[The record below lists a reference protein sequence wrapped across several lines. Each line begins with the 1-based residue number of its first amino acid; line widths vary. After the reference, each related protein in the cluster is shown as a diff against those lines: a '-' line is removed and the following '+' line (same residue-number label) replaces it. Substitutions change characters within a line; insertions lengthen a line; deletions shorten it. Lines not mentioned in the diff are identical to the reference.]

1 MKWIETKVYSVD
13 FLFYHKTIHS
23 KLRPKTSIYY
33 YCFVASMKMSKVY
46 EKDAAAA
53 TPETSEGE
61 EKTNLAVPL
70 GSSSSHAQPAP
81 AIPFMPGSVFHAN
94 PCDFFLSM
102 AGLLNVWLHDPSI
115 KDIAKQIENDPSFN
129 KMAEQFRQTF
139 HGDGV
144 RQFDVK
150 RQYFLTMEQQV
161 MQNPQLM
168 KMAKSLGT
176 FIMQDPSVS
185 QMLESLSNPAKKEQ
199 LEVRMARIKENPS
212 LKPILEEIESG
223 GPTAMMRY
231 WNDEDVL
238 KKVGEALGLAVTEE
252 ATACAGHRVADSR
265 KELQQVDEGVKDMKA
280 KLMSLQKQQ
289 QLKEEIVKVQKAKL
303 TSIQEKKRQLDMV
316 FEVSR
321 AELMSVLEQ
330 YQHNEQSEALKAR
343 LMNLREQQQE
353 QQEQQQLINHDIF
366 TLSQIVATAEQE
378 VAADK
383 QRIAPLV
390 QVNAVLE
397 QRLAALEP
405 RFAAK
410 EQATACAGHTVA
422 YIRKK
427 QQQFDEEVKAMKAEL
442 MSKQKQQQLKEEEV
456 KAKKARLMKMQELQ
470 ERGQLVNHDVFT
482 MFQSVATAEQEVAAL
497 KQWTA
502 ALEPMIAAMEQR
514 IAAMEPMIA
523 AVEQAITMANDHTE
537 PVRARVGVSV
547 AVTIGV
553 FSHVYR

>member
-1 MKWIETKVYSVD
+1 M
-13 FLFYHKTIHS
+13 
-23 KLRPKTSIYY
+23 R
-33 YCFVASMKMSKVY
+33 KMLLLLPHLK
-46 EKDAAAA
+46 
-53 TPETSEGE
+53 PQRG
-61 EKTNLAVPL
+61 KTNLAVSL
-70 GSSSSHAQPAP
+70 GSSTSHAQPAP
-81 AIPFMPGSVFHAN
+81 AMPFMPGSVFHAN

-102 AGLLNVWLHDPSI
+102 AGLLNVWLHDPRI

-139 HGDGV
+139 HGDGI
-144 RQFDVK
+144 RQFDIK

-185 QMLESLSNPAKKEQ
+185 QMLENLSNPAKKEQ

-223 GPTAMMRY
+223 GPTAMTRY

-238 KKVGEALGLAVTEE
+238 KKVGEAVGLAVTEE

-265 KELQQVDEGVKDMKA
+265 KLQELQQLDEGVKAMKA

-289 QLKEEIVKVQKAKL
+289 QLKEENVKVQKAKL
-303 TSIQEKKRQLDMV
+303 TSIQEKKRQVDMV

-353 QQEQQQLINHDIF
+353 QQQLINHEIF

-390 QVNAVLE
+390 QMNAFLE

-410 EQATACAGHTVA
+410 EQATACAGHPVA

-427 QQQFDEEVKAMKAEL
+427 QQQLDEEVKAMKAEL
-442 MSKQKQQQLKEEEV
+442 MSKQKQQQQLKEEEV

-523 AVEQAITMANDHTE
+523 AVEQAITMANDRTE

-553 FSHVYR
+553 FCHVYR

>member
-1 MKWIETKVYSVD
+1 MLHVDPLKKVVSVQ
-13 FLFYHKTIHS
+13 IQ
-23 KLRPKTSIYY
+23 
-33 YCFVASMKMSKVY
+33 
-46 EKDAAAA
+46 
-53 TPETSEGE
+53 
-61 EKTNLAVPL
+61 EKTNLAVSL

-81 AIPFMPGSVFHAN
+81 AMPFMPGSVFHAN

-102 AGLLNVWLHDPSI
+102 AGLLNVWLHDPRI

-265 KELQQVDEGVKDMKA
+265 KLQELQQVDEGVKDMKA

>member
-1 MKWIETKVYSVD
+1 
-13 FLFYHKTIHS
+13 
-23 KLRPKTSIYY
+23 
-33 YCFVASMKMSKVY
+33 MKMSKVY

-61 EKTNLAVPL
+61 EKTNLAVSL
-70 GSSSSHAQPAP
+70 GSSCSHAQPAP
-81 AIPFMPGSVFHAN
+81 AMPFMPGSVFHAN

-102 AGLLNVWLHDPSI
+102 AGLLNVWLHDPRI
-115 KDIAKQIENDPSFN
+115 KDIAKQIEKDPSFN

-144 RQFDVK
+144 RQFDIK

-265 KELQQVDEGVKDMKA
+265 KLQELQQVDEGVKDMKA

-316 FEVSR
+316 FE
-321 AELMSVLEQ
+321 
-330 YQHNEQSEALKAR
+330 
-343 LMNLREQQQE
+343 
-353 QQEQQQLINHDIF
+353 
-366 TLSQIVATAEQE
+366 
-378 VAADK
+378 
-383 QRIAPLV
+383 
-390 QVNAVLE
+390 VNAVLE

-456 KAKKARLMKMQELQ
+456 KAKKARLMKMQE
-470 ERGQLVNHDVFT
+470 RGQLVNHDVFT

-523 AVEQAITMANDHTE
+523 AVEQAITMANDRTE

-553 FSHVYR
+553 FCHVYR